1 MLLIKINVRAISS
14 CFPKLLH
21 LSYWNEKGGKKKKE
35 EKKEKCFKFGVTV
48 SLPEGSLIMTASLRF
63 NVAIC
68 FEKNAAN
75 LNPQGKLKFT
85 SMHFNG
91 IFA

>member
-1 MLLIKINVRAISS
+1 MQSRAVFLNCCIS
-14 CFPKLLH
+14 H
-21 LSYWNEKGGKKKKE
+21 TGEKSGEGGEKRK
-35 EKKEKCFKFGVTV
+35 KKEKCFKFRVTA
-48 SLPEGSLIMTASLRF
+48 SLPLSALIMTASLRF

-75 LNPQGKLKFT
+75 LSPQGKLKFT